1 MKKTIAIIA
10 MMMAC
15 LLCVS
20 CGIGLTAGEHKK
32 EIQISIQN
40 DTAEQ
45 LKRIGLTYY
54 IGEEALGTIGV
65 ENADGSLLDN
75 DGLAFSLTKEDIP
88 DGADL
93 SKFKMEVSATDAEG
107 RAYDAGA
114 LSFIPKFGEEYHF
127 SLKSMEGG
135 YLLCPVLDG
144 KGIGVPEEF
153 LGLLEGSIDLTGPW
167 HLDEEKNDLNAFQD
181 IFPAYAELGASMEIK
196 SDGQI
201 SWYIGTEGGSGTYTQ
216 EPDALTVNMTGDVSG
231 QPETVTLLVIP
242 YGEGVYL
249 MMDSNDTAVFWAYG
263 DSGELSAAGE

>member
-1 MKKTIAIIA
+1 MKKAIAII

-15 LLCVS
+15 LLCVG
-20 CGIGLTAGEHKK
+20 CGTGSAVNEQKH
-32 EIQISIQN
+32 EIKINIQN
-40 DTAEQ
+40 DTSEQ
-45 LKRIGLTYY
+45 LKRIGITYC

-65 ENADGSLLDN
+65 ENADGSLLGN

-93 SKFKMEVSATDAEG
+93 SKFKMEVSVTDAEG

-114 LSFIPKFGEEYHF
+114 LAFAPEFGKEYSFV
-127 SLKSMEGG
+127 LKS
-135 YLLCPVLDG
+135 VDG
-144 KGIGVPEEF
+144 CYSLWSAQSDDM
-153 LGLLEGSIDLTGPW
+153 LGLPEDGADLTGPW

-181 IFPAYAELGASMEIK
+181 IFPAYAELGASMEIR

-201 SWYIGTEGGSGTYTQ
+201 SWYIGAEGGSGTYTQ
-216 EPDALTVNMTGDVSG
+216 EADVLTVNMTGDVSG

-263 DSGELSAAGE
+263 DSGELNAAGE